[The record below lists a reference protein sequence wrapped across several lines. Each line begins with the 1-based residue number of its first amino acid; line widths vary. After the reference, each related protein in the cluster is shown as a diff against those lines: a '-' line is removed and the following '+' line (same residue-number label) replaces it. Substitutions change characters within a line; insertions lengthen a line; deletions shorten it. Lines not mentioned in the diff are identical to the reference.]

1 MTNFFKEGSLLSQV
15 AAGVLTALVISM
27 ITFGFVLYADHQDS
41 FNSHDAEAMKTEI
54 LKEVEI
60 KYSRSDVAVIQNQAI
75 IERLD
80 RIEEKLDQHL
90 LEH

>member
-27 ITFGFVLYADHQDS
+27 ISFSLILYSAHQNKFD
-41 FNSHDAEAMKTEI
+41 SHDAEVLRADI

-60 KYSRSDVAVIQNQAI
+60 KYSRADVAVIQNQAI

-90 LEH
+90 LEY